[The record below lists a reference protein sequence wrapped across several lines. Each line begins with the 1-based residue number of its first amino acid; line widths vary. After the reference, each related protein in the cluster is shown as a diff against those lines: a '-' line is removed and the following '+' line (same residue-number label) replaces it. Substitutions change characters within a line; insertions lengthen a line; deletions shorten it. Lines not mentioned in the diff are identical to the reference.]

1 MATEWSKLHMRTI
14 RATTP
19 PLSGEYG
26 QTEEDVK
33 VEVGNIDIDM
43 VDAASRQHVYGEL
56 PRLPC

>member
-1 MATEWSKLHMRTI
+1 MRTI